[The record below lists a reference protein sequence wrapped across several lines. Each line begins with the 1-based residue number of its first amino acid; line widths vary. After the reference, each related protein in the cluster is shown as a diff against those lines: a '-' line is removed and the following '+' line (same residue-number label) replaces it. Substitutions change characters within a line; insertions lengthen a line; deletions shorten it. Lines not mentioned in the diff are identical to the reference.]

1 MNQRSLKIPKTI
13 ALVCFLILLVCTYTV
28 RGKVIELNEVRLSSD
43 HARAE
48 AGMAQFL
55 ETYEARRASY
65 DAQRAVYERDMRF
78 FTEDLE
84 GFLYEQSERRMS
96 GVMRT
101 PQMPVLPQPPEVTEN
116 LARINA
122 EFRAA
127 RHEYFK
133 MARWLNIVA
142 GLASLGLVGSLV
154 HLAMN
159 DRETGRWVY
168 LGILSVAFVFL
179 IGPSF
184 HTVLSSIVSA
194 TKPPPYEGLG
204 FGYGNPYY

>member
-1 MNQRSLKIPKTI
+1 MDQRSLKIPKTI
-13 ALVCFLILLVCTYTV
+13 ALVCFLILVACTYTV

-48 AGMAQFL
+48 AGMEAFL
-55 ETYEARRASY
+55 GSYEARRAAY
-65 DAQRAVYERDMRF
+65 DAERAVYERDMRLF
-78 FTEDLE
+78 NENLE
-84 GFLYEQSERRMS
+84 EFLREQSERRMS
-96 GVMRT
+96 GMSRA
-101 PQMPVLPQPPEVTEN
+101 PQMPMPPQTPEVTSE

-133 MARWLNIVA
+133 MARWLNLVA

-154 HLAMN
+154 YLAMT

-168 LGILSVAFVFL
+168 LGVLSVAFVFL

-194 TKPPPYEGLG
+194 LKPPPYES
-204 FGYGNPYY
+204 FGYGWMPY